1 MFLCEGAR
9 VIDNKK
15 SLFSFSGYFN
25 LSLESIAS
33 GLGGLRLLPGAKTL
47 MSSWVVER

>member
-25 LSLESIAS
+25 LSLQSVALD
-33 GLGGLRLLPGAKTL
+33 LGGLGLLPGAKTL
-47 MSSWVVER
+47 MSYWA

>member
-9 VIDNKK
+9 VTDNKK

-25 LSLESIAS
+25 LSLQSIAS
-33 GLGGLRLLPGAKTL
+33 GLRGLGLLLGAKTL
-47 MSSWVVER
+47 MSS